1 VRILLTGRNGQV
13 GWELE
18 RALAPLGEVVAT
30 DRSALDLE
38 YSDSIRE
45 AIRNLRP
52 DVIVNAAAYTA
63 VDKAESEPELA
74 MQINGIAPGVLAEEA
89 KRRGNLLVHFSTDYI
104 FDGTKSSPYAE
115 ADAPNPLNVYGK
127 TKLEGDR
134 RIAASGCRHLILR
147 TSWVYAPRGKNFFLT
162 MAKKAL
168 QGDALRVVSDQ
179 HGAPTEAKFIAEVSC
194 KSIARSAEGIFN
206 VAASGQTTWHGFA
219 SAIVARLGAR
229 TSVEPIPSS
238 AYPTPAR
245 RPAYSVLDLS
255 KITRAIAAQ
264 PPDWTVLLDRC
275 VKEWSPA

>member
-1 VRILLTGRNGQV
+1 VKILLTGRNGQV

-89 KRRGNLLVHFSTDYI
+89 KRRAILLVHFSTDYI
-104 FDGTKSSPYAE
+104 FDGTKSGPYAE
-115 ADAPNPLNVYGK
+115 DDAPNPLNVYGK
-127 TKLEGDR
+127 TKLEGER
-134 RIAASGCRHLILR
+134 RIAASGCRHLVLR

-168 QGDALRVVSDQ
+168 QGDPLRVVSDQ
-179 HGAPTEAKFIAEVSC
+179 HGAPTEARFIAETSC
-194 KSIARSAEGIFN
+194 KAIERSAEGAFN

-219 SAIVARLGAR
+219 SAIVAHLGAR

-255 KITRAIAAQ
+255 KITRAMAAQ

-275 VKEWSPA
+275 VKEWSRA